1 MKKLKLFCGIFVL
14 LAASRFIPHP
24 PNFTSLIALSFYVP
38 MIFGFKFI
46 TIVLTAFII
55 TDLIIGIHDA
65 ILFTWGSII
74 LIGTITNFY
83 KNNLPSRFI
92 GILLSCVIFYIVSN
106 LGVWL
111 QGSYGYNLSG
121 FITCYILAIPFFG
134 NTLIATII
142 YSVVIESLCKFIVDK
157 KYFSNI

>member
-74 LIGTITNFY
+74 LIGTISNFY